1 MAEKLIDWDR
11 VRDAARGAVEGFTGA
26 TDERI
31 YAAQARGVVQGSGV
45 ALDAYNKRTDA
56 AEGSQKLILGLLA
69 AVVIGGLV
77 LKR

>member
-45 ALDAYNKRTDA
+45 ALQAYDRRTES

-69 AVVIGGLV
+69 VVVIGGLV